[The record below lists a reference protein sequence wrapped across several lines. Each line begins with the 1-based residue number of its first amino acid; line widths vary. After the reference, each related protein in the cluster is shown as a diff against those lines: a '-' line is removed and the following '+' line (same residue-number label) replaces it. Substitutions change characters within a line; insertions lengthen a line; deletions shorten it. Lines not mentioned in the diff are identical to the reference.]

1 MWPMAQS
8 IKTVHCSMD
17 LVGMGHY
24 TSRRSLNRG
33 FQLKNHTGSLL
44 RNALI
49 LAMSLNLVSLGVVPA
64 AHAEVIGTPTFSQ
77 SLSRDAQIDRING
90 FLAKDSVRGQLIG
103 LGVDPADA
111 QARVAALTDSELQM
125 LDQRIDSMPAGGDG
139 GVLAVIGVVFIV
151 LLILELTGVINIF
164 KKM

>member
-1 MWPMAQS
+1 MWAMARS
-8 IKTVHCSMD
+8 IKTVRRSMD
-17 LVGMGHY
+17 LAGMGHY

-33 FQLKNHTGSLL
+33 FQLNKHTGSLL

-49 LAMSLNLVSLGVVPA
+49 LAMSLNLVSLGFVPA

-77 SLSRDAQIDRING
+77 SLSRDARLDRING
-90 FLAKDSVRGQLIG
+90 FLAQDSVRGQLIG

-139 GVLAVIGVVFIV
+139 FLAVIGVVFIV

-164 KKM
+164 KKF